1 MAQKKKE
8 KDVLVVRD
16 EKTGEIGVVSG
27 LNGDG
32 TPKTTPATGAN
43 QQKFLSFDKNSNV
56 LESFFENFYRQCK
69 EPKRFG
75 FYRVA
80 ADNIGEVIDV
90 FKDMLKDPVANRD
103 LLEPHRIDTSKYEQ
117 QPEKQEQV
125 QPENSPKPED
135 GRQPQT
141 VSEEVKPTP
150 NGPDDLNPFWQAVED
165 HWSSDGK
172 ETEKQGQTQE
182 QEQTNG
188 RADER
193 KNEPLQEAERS
204 SVQNHANT
212 ETEQTQK
219 KPDGKTYLIDE
230 SRINWS
236 EFKVLY
242 GISRQELEAS
252 GNLEKML
259 NGGKSSLM
267 TVSPIIAGER
277 FEIEARLSFKE
288 MSDGTMGLVP
298 HTIRKEPK
306 LDEEFMGV
314 IFTPEDKE
322 NLKNSGN
329 LGRVAEVVDKET
341 GEIIPSYISID
352 RLTNE
357 IEAIPVKDVP
367 IIPRIGRTEFSE
379 HEMSELRAGRA
390 IPNKEIVLSDTRKFK
405 ATLQVNVERGGVEF
419 VPRQAKPNQSQNRKQ
434 RASGQN
440 TRQNAQPQ
448 QQQQNTPPPA
458 TQNAQQNT
466 QTASQADG
474 EQKPKVYNYKWVDEN
489 GNIRAPKTMGG
500 VPLTAEQQKT
510 FSEGKAILVKDMKR
524 DGKGEPYTAYVKY
537 NFEAGKPKYFRNNP
551 DVSQAKEVAPA
562 SESRTQVAVNTD
574 GKTNEATKHLQKP
587 LQQGQAAPANAVQQE
602 QQQKKTLIKPKGVK
616 M

>member
-43 QQKFLSFDKNSNV
+43 QQNFLSFDKNSNA

-90 FKDMLKDPVANRD
+90 FKDVLKDPIANRE

-117 QPEKQEQV
+117 QPQEQV

-135 GRQPQT
+135 GQQPRT
-141 VSEEVKPTP
+141 VSEEVNPVS
-150 NGPDDLNPFWQAVED
+150 NDLDPFWQAVED
-165 HWSSDGK
+165 NWFPDEKESGK
-172 ETEKQGQTQE
+172 QEQTQE
-182 QEQTNG
+182 QEQ
-188 RADER
+188 
-193 KNEPLQEAERS
+193 KQPP
-204 SVQNHANT
+204 
-212 ETEQTQK
+212 EQAQGEQPAPE

-236 EFKVLY
+236 ELKIFY
-242 GISRQELEAS
+242 GIDRQTLEAS
-252 GNLEKML
+252 GDLEKML
-259 NGGKSSLM
+259 NGGKSGLM
-267 TVSPIIAGER
+267 TVAPIIGGER

-306 LDEEFMGV
+306 LDEEFMG
-314 IFTPEDKE
+314 ITFSAEDKE

-352 RLTNE
+352 RLTHE

-367 IIPRIGRTEFSE
+367 ITSRIGRTEFSE
-379 HEMSELRAGRA
+379 HEISELRAGRTL
-390 IPNKEIVLSDTRKFK
+390 PDKEIILSETRKFK

-419 VPRQAKPNQSQNRKQ
+419 VPRQTKPNQSRNRRQ
-434 RASGQN
+434 GISGQN
-440 TRQNAQPQ
+440 TRQSAQPQ
-448 QQQQNTPPPA
+448 QQQQTAPPTAP
-458 TQNAQQNT
+458 QNAQQNT
-466 QTASQADG
+466 QPASQPDG
-474 EQKPKVYNYKWVDEN
+474 EQKPKVYNYRWVDEN

-500 VPLTAEQQKT
+500 ISLTPEQQKT

-551 DVSQAKEVAPA
+551 DVSQAREVTPA
-562 SESRTQVAVNTD
+562 SESRTQVAVNTG

-587 LQQGQAAPANAVQQE
+587 LQQGQAAPTNAVQQE

>member
-75 FYRVA
+75 FYRIA

-103 LLEPHRIDTSKYEQ
+103 LLDPHRIDTSKYEQ

-125 QPENSPKPED
+125 QPGNSPKPED
-135 GRQPQT
+135 GQQPQT
-141 VSEEVKPTP
+141 VSEEVKPAP

-165 HWSSDGK
+165 HWSSDEK
-172 ETEKQGQTQE
+172 EPEKQDQTQDQTQE
-182 QEQTNG
+182 QEQ
-188 RADER
+188 
-193 KNEPLQEAERS
+193 KQPQEQA
-204 SVQNHANT
+204 QG
-212 ETEQTQK
+212 EQPAPE

-236 EFKVLY
+236 ELKIFY
-242 GISRQELEAS
+242 GIDRQTLEAS
-252 GNLEKML
+252 GDLEKML
-259 NGGKSSLM
+259 NGGKSALM
-267 TVSPIIAGER
+267 NVAPIIGGER

-288 MSDGTMGLVP
+288 MPDGTMGLVP

-314 IFTPEDKE
+314 IFTPEDKA
-322 NLKNSGN
+322 NLKNTGN

-379 HEMSELRAGRA
+379 HEMGELRAGRA
-390 IPNKEIVLSDTRKFK
+390 IPNKEIVLSDARKFK

-419 VPRQAKPNQSQNRKQ
+419 VPRQAKPNQNQNRKQ

-440 TRQNAQPQ
+440 TRQNGQPQ

-458 TQNAQQNT
+458 TQNARQNT
-466 QTASQADG
+466 QPASQTDG
-474 EQKPKVYNYKWVDEN
+474 EQKSKVYNYKWVDDN

-500 VPLTAEQQKT
+500 VPLTPEQQKT
-510 FSEGKAILVKDMKR
+510 FSEGKAILVKDMTR

-551 DVSQAKEVAPA
+551 DVSQAKEVIPA

-587 LQQGQAAPANAVQQE
+587 LQQGQTVPTNAVQQE
-602 QQQKKTLIKPKGVK
+602 QQQKKTATKPKGVK

>member
-43 QQKFLSFDKNSNV
+43 KQNFLSFDKNSNA

-69 EPKRFG
+69 DPKRFG

-90 FKDMLKDPVANRD
+90 FKDMLKDPVGNKE

-117 QPEKQEQV
+117 QPAEQV
-125 QPENSPKPED
+125 QPENSQKPED
-135 GRQPQT
+135 GQQPQT
-141 VSEEVKPTP
+141 VSEEVKPVP
-150 NGPDDLNPFWQAVED
+150 NDLDPFWQAVED
-165 HWSSDGK
+165 HWFPDEKESGK
-172 ETEKQGQTQE
+172 QEQTQE
-182 QEQTNG
+182 QEQ
-188 RADER
+188 
-193 KNEPLQEAERS
+193 KQPQEQA
-204 SVQNHANT
+204 QG
-212 ETEQTQK
+212 EQPAPE
-219 KPDGKTYLIDE
+219 KPDEKTYLIDE

-236 EFKVLY
+236 EFKIFY
-242 GISRQELEAS
+242 GIDRQTLEAS
-252 GNLEKML
+252 GDLEKML
-259 NGGKSSLM
+259 DGRKSGLM
-267 TVSPIIAGER
+267 TVAPIIGGER

-288 MSDGTMGLVP
+288 MPDGTMGLVP
-298 HTIRKEPK
+298 HTIRKEPR
-306 LDEEFMGV
+306 LDEEFMG
-314 IFTPEDKE
+314 ITFSAEDKE
-322 NLKNSGN
+322 NLKNTGN
-329 LGRVAEVVDKET
+329 LGRVAELVDKET
-341 GEIIPSYISID
+341 GEIILSYVSID
-352 RLTNE
+352 RITNE
-357 IEAIPVKDVP
+357 IESIPVKDVP
-367 IIPRIGRTEFSE
+367 VTSRIGRTEFSE
-379 HEMSELRAGRA
+379 HEISELRAGRA

-419 VPRQAKPNQSQNRKQ
+419 VPRQAKPKQTQNRRQ
-434 RASGQN
+434 GTSGQS
-440 TRQNAQPQ
+440 TRQNAQPS
-448 QQQQNTPPPA
+448 QQQQNTPPSAP
-458 TQNAQQNT
+458 QNT
-466 QTASQADG
+466 PQQAQPVSQADG

-551 DVSQAKEVAPA
+551 DVSQAREVAPA

-587 LQQGQAAPANAVQQE
+587 LQQGQTAPANAVQQE
-602 QQQKKTLIKPKGVK
+602 QQQKKTLIKPKGIK

>member
-43 QQKFLSFDKNSNV
+43 QKSFLSFDKNSNA

-90 FKDMLKDPVANRD
+90 FKDVLKDPIANRE

-117 QPEKQEQV
+117 QPQEQV

-135 GRQPQT
+135 GQQPQT
-141 VSEEVKPTP
+141 VSEEVKPVP
-150 NGPDDLNPFWQAVED
+150 NDLDPFWQAVED
-165 HWSSDGK
+165 NWFPDEKEVGK
-172 ETEKQGQTQE
+172 QEQTQE
-182 QEQTNG
+182 QEQ
-188 RADER
+188 
-193 KNEPLQEAERS
+193 KQPQEQA
-204 SVQNHANT
+204 QG
-212 ETEQTQK
+212 EQPAPE

-236 EFKVLY
+236 ELKIFY
-242 GISRQELEAS
+242 GIDRQTLEAS
-252 GNLEKML
+252 GDLEKML
-259 NGGKSSLM
+259 NGRKSGLM
-267 TVSPIIAGER
+267 TVAPIIGGER

-306 LDEEFMGV
+306 LDEEFMG
-314 IFTPEDKE
+314 ITFSAEDKE

-341 GEIIPSYISID
+341 GEIVPSYISID

-367 IIPRIGRTEFSE
+367 ITSRIGRTEFTE
-379 HEMSELRAGRA
+379 HEISELRAGRTL
-390 IPNKEIVLSDTRKFK
+390 PDKEIILSDTRKFK

-419 VPRQAKPNQSQNRKQ
+419 VPRQTKPNQSRNRRQ
-434 RASGQN
+434 GISGQN
-440 TRQNAQPQ
+440 TRQSAQPQ
-448 QQQQNTPPPA
+448 QQQQTAPPIAP
-458 TQNAQQNT
+458 QNALQNT
-466 QTASQADG
+466 QPASQPDG
-474 EQKPKVYNYKWVDEN
+474 EQKPKVYNYRWVDEN

-510 FSEGKAILVKDMKR
+510 FSEGKAILVKDMTR

-551 DVSQAKEVAPA
+551 DVSQAREVTPA
-562 SESRTQVAVNTD
+562 SESRTQVAVNTG